1 MKTPE
6 TYNGKNLAYEEVFR
20 SAHAYATEKEA
31 QKVLDDI
38 RNVHDG
44 AHGWV
49 ELEPIWTKPKE
60 VLWQYAT
67 MLSISEL
74 HPKPPLIENDTCR
87 FLWEV
92 VTFS

>member
-38 RNVHDG
+38 RNVQIG
-44 AHGWV
+44 RAHV
-49 ELEPIWTKPKE
+49 
-60 VLWQYAT
+60 
-67 MLSISEL
+67 
-74 HPKPPLIENDTCR
+74 
-87 FLWEV
+87 
-92 VTFS
+92 